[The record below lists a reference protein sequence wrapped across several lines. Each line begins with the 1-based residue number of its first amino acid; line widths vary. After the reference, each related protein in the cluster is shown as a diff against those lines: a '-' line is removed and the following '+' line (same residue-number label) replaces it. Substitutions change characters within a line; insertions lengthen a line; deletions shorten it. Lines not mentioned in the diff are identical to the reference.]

1 MGVIDEQPEP
11 ESAREP
17 EIYLGPYIDRDR
29 TEEAEILNASFTAEY
44 RCPNRAK
51 LMRPDPKKPGETDE
65 EFRKRLKR
73 AMETGYIKQLW

>member
-1 MGVIDEQPEP
+1 MGVIVEQPEP

-17 EIYLGPYIDRDR
+17 EIYLGPYIERDR
-29 TEEAEILNASFTAEY
+29 TEEAEALNATFTEEY

-51 LMRPDPKKPGETDE
+51 RMIPAPQKPGETDE

-73 AMETGYIKQLW
+73 AMETGYIK

>member
-1 MGVIDEQPEP
+1 MGVIEEQPEP

-29 TEEAEILNASFTAEY
+29 TEEAEILNATFSEEY

-51 LMRPDPKKPGETDE
+51 RLRPDPKKPMETDE
-65 EFRKRLKR
+65 EFRKRLKK
-73 AMETGYIKQLW
+73 AMESGYMK